1 MKYIGVLLSPAL
13 SPLEFYSFYKE
24 EVMSKS
30 KSIDVLTDPGIQRH
44 TTRILEMQKEERQAR
59 EETGR
64 IVAGIG
70 SELIAAKEALDKT
83 PDKTAWQRWL
93 KGHVHYSTDTA
104 QNYMSVARF
113 AKKNGSASVFFELD
127 PTVLYRLAA
136 LSDAIAATL
145 TPDTLLTDPKTGRQ
159 TALRQMSARELD
171 RALDALEGKT
181 IPQKPKPAS
190 VGVALAGET
199 REDAAADAQRI
210 MGLLADQ
217 LADIRKRKG
226 SLTGASKQHVL
237 EAIEHL
243 RGIVLKW
250 PAWATPA
257 TKKK

>member
-1 MKYIGVLLSPAL
+1 MRGVEAG
-13 SPLEFYSFYKE
+13 KD

-30 KSIDVLTDPGIQRH
+30 KSTDVLTDPEIQRH
-44 TTRILEMQKEERQAR
+44 TQRILELQKEEGQAR
-59 EETGR
+59 EEMGR

-70 SELIAAKEALDKT
+70 TELIAAKEALDKT
-83 PDKTAWQRWL
+83 PDRTAWQRWL
-93 KGHVHYSTDTA
+93 KGHVHYSIKTA

-113 AKKNGSASVFFELD
+113 AGKNGNVFVFSGLD
-127 PTVLYRLAA
+127 PSVLYRLAA
-136 LSDAIAATL
+136 LPDEKAATL
-145 TPDTLLTDPKTGRQ
+145 TPDTLLTDPRTGRQ
-159 TALRQMSARELD
+159 TALSQMSARSLD

-181 IPQKPKPAS
+181 VPQKPKPAS
-190 VGVALAGET
+190 AGVALAGET

-226 SLTGASKQHVL
+226 SLTGASKQRVL
-237 EAIEHL
+237 VAIEHL

-257 TKKK
+257 TTKK

>member
-1 MKYIGVLLSPAL
+1 
-13 SPLEFYSFYKE
+13 
-24 EVMSKS
+24 MSKS
-30 KSIDVLTDPGIQRH
+30 KSIDVLTDPEIQRH
-44 TTRILEMQKEERQAR
+44 TQRILELQKEERQAQ
-59 EETGR
+59 EEMGR

-70 SELIAAKEALDKT
+70 AELIAVKEALDKT
-83 PDKTAWQRWL
+83 PGKTAWQRWL
-93 KGHVHYSTDTA
+93 KGHVHYTVKTA

-113 AKKNGSASVFFELD
+113 AGKNENVFVFSGLD
-127 PTVLYRLAA
+127 PAALYRLAA
-136 LSDAIAATL
+136 LPDEKAATL
-145 TPDTLLTDPKTGRQ
+145 TPDTLLTDPRTGRQ
-159 TALRQMSARELD
+159 TALSQMSARELD
-171 RALDALEGKT
+171 RALDALEGKS
-181 IPQKPKPAS
+181 IPQNPKPAS
-190 VGVALAGET
+190 TGVALAGVT

-226 SLTGASKQHVL
+226 SLTGASKQQVL